1 MPRTTETDMLRN
13 RVFNVGKVFQI
24 AILGGVL
31 FSGSVAAWAQQPA
44 GGYRVV
50 DVPAAL
56 LDESPTGKK
65 LKMDLDRTILEV
77 LRSET
82 WPLDDAA
89 TKNRFDSWFTV
100 YYFGSLTRPDQLT
113 GWVERR
119 QDFLDRRLVQIRTQ
133 RMRDYVIN
141 LTLQTMMSIV
151 RDNYHPAARYNAM
164 LMIGMLNSSE
174 AVTVGDAK
182 GPPVPLIFALKFMLD
197 ELNNPQ
203 QLDAVRVA
211 ALIGIQ
217 RHVRI
222 DRDLPDANRRLVGN
236 NAENMI
242 VDAMTNLL
250 NAKDPPEGR
259 SPAGHAWIQRQAA
272 EVLGMLGSVGQGNR
286 VVTAL
291 EQVVADDTR
300 PIALRC
306 AAADALGQLS
316 FPGDANLDAV
326 SIAKKLG
333 MAAVLA
339 CYEEIRRVE
348 DVQAREQAAKPP
360 VPGYGTPYDPYGG
373 GAGMFGPV
381 TGAIKPK
388 GGGPLG
394 YRIDLTRRRVKHQ
407 MQQVKRGLTGH
418 EQQATKGL
426 VGLTAAGNGAEELQ
440 KVVKGLDEIIAVTDN
455 STFDDITALVAEIRT
470 KVQKMEDDCGIVV
483 KLPGDE
489 AELPEGPDG
498 LVNPLEGGLPD
509 LPLDLPGAEAMPELP
524 GEPPAEPPAAAP
536 APGVPPE
543 PGPPAKPPAAE
554 PAAPAA
560 PEPPLDPGAPVI
572 PGDLPEVPAI
582 PGQN

>member
-1 MPRTTETDMLRN
+1 MIRN
-13 RVFNVGKVFQI
+13 RVSNVGRVFQA
-24 AILGGVL
+24 AILGGIL
-31 FSGSVAAWAQQPA
+31 LSGSVAGWAQQPG

-56 LDESPTGKK
+56 LDETPAGKK
-65 LKMDLDRTILEV
+65 LKMDLDRMILEV

-89 TKNRFDSWFTV
+89 TKSRFDNWFTV
-100 YYFGSLTRPDQLT
+100 FYFGSLTRPDQLT

-133 RMRDYVIN
+133 RMRDYVIR
-141 LTLQTMMSIV
+141 LTAQTMTSIV
-151 RDNYHPAARYNAM
+151 RENYHPAARYNAM
-164 LMIGMLNSSE
+164 LLIGMLNSSE

-222 DRDLPDANRRLVGN
+222 DRDLPDANRRLVRN
-236 NAENMI
+236 NAETMI
-242 VDAMTNLL
+242 VDAMANLL
-250 NAKDPPEGR
+250 NAKEPPEGR
-259 SPAGHAWIQRQAA
+259 TAAGHAWMQRQAA
-272 EVLGMLGSVGQGNR
+272 EVLGLLGSVGQGNR
-286 VVTAL
+286 VVTTL
-291 EQVVADDTR
+291 EQVIEDDAR

-316 FPGDANLDAV
+316 FPADANLDAV
-326 SIAKKLG
+326 AMAKKLG
-333 MAAVLA
+333 VVAVLA
-339 CYEEIRRVE
+339 CYEEIKRVE
-348 DVQAREQAAKPP
+348 DVLAREKAAKPP

-373 GAGMFGPV
+373 GMGMFGPT

-394 YRIDLTRRRVKHQ
+394 YRIDLTRRRVKDQ
-407 MQQVKRGLTGH
+407 MLQLKRGLTGH
-418 EQQATKGL
+418 EKQAVKGL
-426 VGLTAAGNGAEELQ
+426 SGLTEVGNGAEELS
-440 KVVKGLDEIIAVTDN
+440 KFVKGLDDIIAVTDN
-455 STFDDITALVAEIRT
+455 STFDDITALVAEIRA
-470 KVQKMEDDCGIVV
+470 KVQKMEDDCEIVV
-483 KLPGDE
+483 KLPGE

-498 LVNPLEGGLPD
+498 LIDPLGGGLPD
-509 LPLDLPGAEAMPELP
+509 LPLGLPGAEAMPELP
-524 GEPPAEPPAAAP
+524 GEPPAEPPVAAP

-543 PGPPAKPPAAE
+543 PGPPAEPPA
-554 PAAPAA
+554 PDPGAPVA

-572 PGDLPEVPAI
+572 PGDLPDVPGI
-582 PGQN
+582 PGEN

>member
-1 MPRTTETDMLRN
+1 MIRN
-13 RVFNVGKVFQI
+13 RVSNVGRVLQT
-24 AILGGVL
+24 AILGGIL
-31 FSGSVAAWAQQPA
+31 LSGSVAGWAQQPG

-56 LDESPTGKK
+56 LDETPTGKK

-89 TKNRFDSWFTV
+89 TKSRFDSWFTR
-100 YYFGSLTRPDQLT
+100 YYFGSLTRPDHLDQ
-113 GWVERR
+113 WVERR

-133 RMRDYVIN
+133 RMREYVIK
-141 LTLQTMMSIV
+141 LTAQTMTSIV
-151 RDNYHPAARYNAM
+151 RENYHPAARYNAM
-164 LMIGMLNSSE
+164 LLIGMLNSSE

-222 DRDLPDANRRLVGN
+222 DRDLPDANRRLVRN
-236 NAENMI
+236 NAETMI

-250 NAKDPPEGR
+250 NAKEPPEGR
-259 SPAGHAWIQRQAA
+259 TAAGHAWMQRQAA
-272 EVLGMLGSVGQGNR
+272 EVLGLLGSVGQGNR
-286 VVTAL
+286 VVTTL
-291 EQVVADDTR
+291 EQVIADDAR

-316 FPGDANLDAV
+316 FPADSNLDAV
-326 SIAKKLG
+326 AIAKKLG
-333 MAAVLA
+333 VAAVLA
-339 CYEEIRRVE
+339 CYEEIQRVE
-348 DVQAREQAAKPP
+348 EVQAREQAAKPP

-373 GAGMFGPV
+373 GMGMFGPT

-394 YRIDLTRRRVKHQ
+394 YRIDLTRRRVKQQ
-407 MQQVKRGLTGH
+407 MLQVKRGLTGH
-418 EQQATKGL
+418 EKQATKGL
-426 VGLTAAGNGAEELQ
+426 TGLTEAGNGAEEML
-440 KVVKGLDEIIAVTDN
+440 KYVKGLDDIISVTDN

-498 LVNPLEGGLPD
+498 LIDPLGGGLPD
-509 LPLDLPGAEAMPELP
+509 LSLELP
-524 GEPPAEPPAAAP
+524 AVDDMPEPPAEPPVAAP

-543 PGPPAKPPAAE
+543 PGPPAKPPV
-554 PAAPAA
+554 PDPGAPVA

-572 PGDLPEVPAI
+572 PDDLPDVPGV
-582 PGQN
+582 PGGN